1 LPNGQGAMLHNRHL
15 LNQSRLY
22 KVTTRKRLA
31 SLFGMTPPVFRQ
43 VVGMEQPYSK
53 RMKEITRNGKTKTR
67 LIQEPRGQLRVVHT
81 VVKKILS
88 RIEPPGFL
96 FCPVKRRSYVTNAA
110 AHIHAR
116 EIRTLDIGN
125 YFQSTPSTRVY
136 WFFGKIMH
144 CQPDVA
150 AILAKLLTVDGH
162 LATGSTVSPILSFYA
177 FYDMWIEIAH
187 IAKVAG
193 CVLTVYMDD
202 ITISGDQVLERV
214 MWAVKKCV
222 AKRDLSYHKDRR
234 YTAGFAE
241 VTGVI
246 IKDGCL
252 VVPHRQRK
260 RAYEVRNAIT
270 QASDTDAIHLVAVLR
285 GLNQQRFQVEG

>member
-1 LPNGQGAMLHNRHL
+1 MLLNRHPL
-15 LNQSRLY
+15 DQSRLY
-22 KVTTRKRLA
+22 KVTTRKKLA
-31 SLFGMTPPVFRQ
+31 ALFGMTPPVFGRL
-43 VVGMEQPYSK
+43 VAMERPYS
-53 RMKEITRNGKTKTR
+53 RRTKEITRNGKTKTR
-67 LIQEPRGQLRVVHT
+67 LIQEPRGQLRPVHV

-110 AHIHAR
+110 AHLGAR
-116 EIRTLDIGN
+116 EVRTVDIGN

-136 WFFGKIMH
+136 WFFAKIMH

-177 FYDMWIEIAH
+177 FYDMWLEIAA
-187 IAKVAG
+187 IARAAG

-202 ITISGDQVLERV
+202 LTISGDQVPERV
-214 MWAVKKCV
+214 MWEIRKCI
-222 AKRDLSYHKDRR
+222 AKRELTYHKEKR
-234 YTAGFAE
+234 YTSGYAE

-246 IKDGCL
+246 IKSGRL

-260 RAYEVRNAIT
+260 KAFQVRNAIAEAGNT
-270 QASDTDAIHLVAVLR
+270 EAAVQLTTVLH
-285 GLNQQRFQVEG
+285 GLNQQRVQVETGLK

>member
-1 LPNGQGAMLHNRHL
+1 MLHNRHPL
-15 LNQSRLY
+15 KQSRLY
-22 KVTTRKRLA
+22 KVTTRKKLA
-31 SLFGMTPPVFRQ
+31 SLFGMTPPVFGRL
-43 VVGMEQPYSK
+43 VSTERPYSK
-53 RMKEITRNGKTKTR
+53 RTKEITRNGKTKTR
-67 LIQEPRGQLRVVHT
+67 LIQEPRGQLRLVHT
-81 VVKKILS
+81 VVKKTLS

-116 EIRTLDIGN
+116 EVRTLDIGN
-125 YFQSTPSTRVY
+125 YFQATPSTRVY
-136 WFFGKIMH
+136 WFFEKIMH

-150 AILAKLLTVDGH
+150 AILANLLTVDGH
-162 LATGSTVSPILSFYA
+162 LATGSTVSPILAFYA
-177 FYDMWIEIAH
+177 FFDMWIEIAH

-202 ITISGDQVLERV
+202 ITISGDHVPERV
-214 MWAVKKCV
+214 MWEVKKCI
-222 AKRDLSYHKDRR
+222 AKRGLIYHKERR

-246 IKDGCL
+246 VKGGCL

-260 RAYEVRNAIT
+260 KAYEIRNAIT
-270 QASDTDAIHLVAVLR
+270 EASDADAVHLAAVLR
-285 GLNQQRFQVEG
+285 GLYQQRLQVEG